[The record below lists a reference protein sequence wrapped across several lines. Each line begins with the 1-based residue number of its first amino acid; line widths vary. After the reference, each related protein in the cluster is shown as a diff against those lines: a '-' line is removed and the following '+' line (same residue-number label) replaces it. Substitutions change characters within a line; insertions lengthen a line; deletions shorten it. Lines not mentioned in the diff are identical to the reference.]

1 LQSKRHTNK
10 REVTLPFLGGFSRV
24 RLMFVL
30 SAAAVLSGCAVGPE
44 KTDRSAWLEPQE
56 RRVQVAGSGVNL
68 DPITLIAA
76 EQHPMTRHAL
86 QLIGINYRYGGT
98 SPDKGFDC
106 SGLVHYTAQTS
117 LGLRLPR
124 RSADI
129 ARVGAQ
135 IKQNDLV
142 VGDLVFFNTLGRR
155 YSHVGIYIGSGHF
168 VHAPAS
174 GGKVRVENMTARY
187 WKTRYNGARRI
198 DPVMLASR

>member
-1 LQSKRHTNK
+1 M
-10 REVTLPFLGGFSRV
+10 
-24 RLMFVL
+24 RLAFVL
-30 SAAAVLSGCAVGPE
+30 IAAAVLSGCAAGPE
-44 KTDRSAWLEPQE
+44 NTDRSAWLEPQG
-56 RRVQVAGSGVNL
+56 RRVQVAGSGADL

-76 EQHPMTRHAL
+76 EQHPMTRQAL
-86 QLIGINYRYGGT
+86 QLLGINYRYGGT

-106 SGLVHYTAQTS
+106 SGLVHYTAQAS
-117 LGLRLPR
+117 LGLKLPR

-135 IKQNDLV
+135 IKQTDLV

-155 YSHVGIYIGSGHF
+155 YSHVGIYIGSGYF

-174 GGKVRVENMTARY
+174 GGKVRVENMTASY

-198 DPVMLASR
+198 DPILLASR

>member
-1 LQSKRHTNK
+1 M
-10 REVTLPFLGGFSRV
+10 
-24 RLMFVL
+24 RLAFVL
-30 SAAAVLSGCAVGPE
+30 SAAVILTGCAVGPE
-44 KTDRSAWLEPQE
+44 KTDRSAWFEPQE
-56 RRVQVAGSGVNL
+56 RQIQVAGTGANL

-76 EQHPMTRHAL
+76 EQHPMTRQAL

-135 IKQNDLV
+135 IKQSDLV
-142 VGDLVFFNTLGRR
+142 VGDLVFFNTRGRR

-174 GGKVRVENMTARY
+174 GGKVRVENMTAGY

>member
-1 LQSKRHTNK
+1 M
-10 REVTLPFLGGFSRV
+10 
-24 RLMFVL
+24 RLAFVL
-30 SAAAVLSGCAVGPE
+30 SAAVVLSGCAVGPE

-56 RRVQVAGSGVNL
+56 RRIQVTGTGANL

-76 EQHPMTRHAL
+76 EQHPMTRQAL
-86 QLIGINYRYGGT
+86 QLLGINYRYGGT

-106 SGLVHYTAQTS
+106 SGLVHYTAQAS
-117 LGLRLPR
+117 LGLKLPR

-135 IKQNDLV
+135 IKQSDLV

-174 GGKVRVENMTARY
+174 GGKVRVETMTAGY